1 LLKRWQEIQKQKKE
15 EEEETKKN
23 LLLNDFTSRIK
34 LKTPFLPTKG
44 PN

>member
-1 LLKRWQEIQKQKKE
+1 MAGNSKTKE
-15 EEEETKKN
+15 RRRRRRNKKN

-34 LKTPFLPTKG
+34 LKTPCLLPTKG